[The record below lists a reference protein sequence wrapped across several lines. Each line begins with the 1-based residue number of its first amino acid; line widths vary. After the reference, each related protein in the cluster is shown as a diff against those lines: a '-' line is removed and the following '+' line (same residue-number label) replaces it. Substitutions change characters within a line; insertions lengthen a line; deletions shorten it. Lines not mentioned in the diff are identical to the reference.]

1 MEVRNDR
8 VKKLT
13 DDILEEVAGGFE
25 TKPPLKTSVI
35 TDSNVP
41 QNKKTEDKEGHSIV
55 PQ

>member
-35 TDSNVP
+35 IDNNIP
-41 QNKKTEDKEGHSIV
+41 QNKKSEDKEEHVIA